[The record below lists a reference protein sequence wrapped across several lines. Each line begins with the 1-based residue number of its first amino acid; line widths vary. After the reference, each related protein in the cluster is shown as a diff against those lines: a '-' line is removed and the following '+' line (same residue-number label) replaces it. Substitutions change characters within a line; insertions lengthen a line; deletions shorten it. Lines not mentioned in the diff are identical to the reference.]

1 MSESVDLVVEQKQSD
16 VQLHPYTPNVEKDQ
30 VCDPNDKECVNRL
43 VLAFG
48 DCA

>member
-1 MSESVDLVVEQKQSD
+1 MSENVDLTVTQPQAEKT
-16 VQLHPYTPNVEKDQ
+16 LHPYTPNVEKDH